1 MLKLRSKL
9 PVLFSA
15 FFLGLVVFL
24 ALNWMA
30 VFDWVR
36 LQGYAPPQDIA
47 QIATATKMTEKG
59 RNLFYVH
66 RPSVESDKIS
76 FNGHCSDSEKTIV
89 LGCYIRG
96 GGIYLYEVGDERLTG
111 VVEVTAA
118 HEMLHAAYDRL
129 KKSERSRINELLS
142 QAFSKLDNERIISTV
157 ESYREAD
164 PSSVP
169 NELHSILG
177 SEVRVLTPELEEYY
191 SRYFSDRQSVVAMAE
206 GYEQAFTSRETQREE
221 YDRQLEAMKVEI
233 NTLNSSLTEREQTI
247 AEEYDELVKIRDSGQ
262 ISVFNARIASY
273 NRSVNLYNADV
284 RAVQE
289 LIKRYNTVV
298 EERNKLVVEENQL
311 IQALDSR
318 SSTIETQ

>member
-9 PVLFSA
+9 PALFSVLL
-15 FFLGLVVFL
+15 LGLFALL

-36 LQGYAPPQDIA
+36 LQGYTAPQEIA
-47 QIATATKMTEKG
+47 EITEITEMTEKG

-66 RPSVESDKIS
+66 RPEIESDKVS
-76 FNGHCSDSEKTIV
+76 FNAHCSDSEKTIV

-129 KKSERSRINELLS
+129 GRSERARVDAMLAQEFAVLN
-142 QAFSKLDNERIISTV
+142 NERIKSTI
-157 ESYREAD
+157 EAYRAAD

-169 NELHSILG
+169 NELHSIMG
-177 SEVRVLTPELEEYY
+177 SEVRTLGAELESYY
-191 SRYFSDRQSVVAMAE
+191 AKYFTDRHAVVSLAE
-206 GYEQAFTSRETQREE
+206 GYEAAFTSRETQREA
-221 YDRQLEAMKVEI
+221 YDQQLEIMKTEI
-233 NTLNSSLTEREQTI
+233 NTINSSLSEREQSI
-247 AEEYDELVKIRDSGQ
+247 AAEYDELVNIRDSGQ
-262 ISVFNARIASY
+262 VSVFNARISSY
-273 NRSVNLYNADV
+273 NRSVNTYNADV
-284 RAVQE
+284 RAVQD
-289 LIKRYNTVV
+289 LIKQYNEIVV
-298 EERNKLVVEENQL
+298 ERNNLVVEENQL

-318 SSTIETQ
+318 PTTIETQ